1 MYKNKI
7 FRNVSVFVKGSVEL
21 VWTPE
26 AETEA
31 GRTIKS
37 LLSTRELK
45 NIYIQR
51 DRRRQERVGIGGGG
65 TGECCGPEKIWRAAA
80 QK

>member
-1 MYKNKI
+1 M
-7 FRNVSVFVKGSVEL
+7 L

-26 AETEA
+26 AEAEA

-45 NIYIQR
+45 LYIQR
-51 DRRRQERVGIGGGG
+51 DRRRQDAAVRSSDGEEQA
-65 TGECCGPEKIWRAAA
+65 TGEKTILTLV
-80 QK
+80 KDN